1 MESQQLWTHIIFIIS
16 VCLVSLISCSAEMPD
31 EESINAE
38 AWLRHFGYLS
48 QASRQ
53 MSTMHSAQILSKAI
67 GDMQRF
73 YGLEVTGEMDPA
85 TIAAMRRPRCGLPDR
100 RPEEAINEARK
111 KRYALTGQ
119 RWDKEHITYSIIKQQ
134 IPSLLGE
141 ERTYDAIRR
150 AFDVWTRATPLTF
163 KEMPAG
169 SSINSSH
176 AELSDILLL
185 FASGFHG
192 DMSLFDGEGG
202 SLAHAYYPGPGIGG
216 DTHFDADEPWTLDNE
231 NQNGHALCHLT
242 VSTPSQTLSVSLSLL
257 PVLFALLLTPFSL
270 NFSLFAKAGLL
281 SPYFQTRQ
289 NHH

>member
-16 VCLVSLISCSAEMPD
+16 VCLVSLICCSAEMPD

-67 GDMQRF
+67 SDMQRF

-85 TIAAMRRPRCGLPDR
+85 TIA
-100 RPEEAINEARK
+100 
-111 KRYALTGQ
+111 
-119 RWDKEHITYSIIKQQ
+119 IIKQQ

-163 KEMPAG
+163 KELPAAMQ
-169 SSINSSH
+169 SH

-202 SLAHAYYPGPGIGG
+202 SLAHAYYPGPGLGG

-231 NQNGHALCHLT
+231 NQNGIDLFLVAVHELGHALGLEH
-242 VSTPSQTLSVSLSLL
+242 SDNPSAVM
-257 PVLFALLLTPFSL
+257 APFYQWMDTQ
-270 NFSLFAKAGLL
+270 NFSLHEDDIRGIQRMYDGDLL
-281 SPYFQTRQ
+281 KSAVNNLYSTKNWSYRMSSQLHFEAHTSFCGDKREP
-289 NHH
+289 

>member
-1 MESQQLWTHIIFIIS
+1 CDNQFSSIS
-16 VCLVSLISCSAEMPD
+16 
-31 EESINAE
+31 
-38 AWLRHFGYLS
+38 
-48 QASRQ
+48 
-53 MSTMHSAQILSKAI
+53 
-67 GDMQRF
+67 
-73 YGLEVTGEMDPA
+73 
-85 TIAAMRRPRCGLPDR
+85 
-100 RPEEAINEARK
+100 
-111 KRYALTGQ
+111 
-119 RWDKEHITYSIIKQQ
+119 SIIKQQ
-134 IPSLLGE
+134 MPSLLGE

-231 NQNGHALCHLT
+231 NQNGPFLYGSDQLCCILT
-242 VSTPSQTLSVSLSLL
+242 VSWSLQML
-257 PVLFALLLTPFSL
+257 
-270 NFSLFAKAGLL
+270 GL
-281 SPYFQTRQ
+281 
-289 NHH
+289 